1 MDMDWHSLIGV
12 RDHQLRRAQQAAAE
26 ERRVTA
32 MHEARERD
40 AERQWQRQVQDRQAH
55 EQGLRLQLRSQ
66 GATIGDLCRAG
77 QGDQALVRQI
87 EREAQALN
95 EARMAVQ
102 QQRQLLAA
110 SLQRL
115 RQASAGLEKAQR
127 LQEEAQARCRRL
139 HLLRMEDVVEEA
151 ALRVWSSGRPG

>member
-1 MDMDWHSLIGV
+1 MDMDWQSLIGV
-12 RDHQLRRAQQAAAE
+12 RDHQLRRAQEAAAE

-32 MHEARERD
+32 MHEARERN
-40 AERQWQRQVQDRQAH
+40 AERQWQQQVRDRQEH
-55 EQGLRLQLRSQ
+55 ERGLRLQLRTH

-87 EREAQALN
+87 EREARALN
-95 EARMAVQ
+95 EARLAVQ
-102 QQRQLLAA
+102 QQHQLLTA

-127 LQEEAQARCRRL
+127 MQEEAQVRCRRL
-139 HLLRMEDVVEEA
+139 HLLRTEDVVEEA
-151 ALRVWSSGRPG
+151 ALRVWTSGNPG